1 MKKPIDRVLMINS
14 FCTVGKV
21 SITNMMPI
29 MSVRGIEACPM
40 PSIVLSS
47 HTEGFKDI
55 ATFTGKTF
63 IEDATRSMKENNIY
77 FDLNYIG
84 YLGNIE
90 NINQTQNYLK
100 EVRDCINIID
110 PIFADDFKLYSGFD
124 MNYVY
129 KIRELLKYS
138 HIITPNFTEAL
149 FLTGREKEIRE
160 IYNEDY
166 IKDIIYDLRELG
178 AKNII
183 ITSVPS
189 SKENELKIAVFD
201 GENLTFVTHEK
212 MKKSYTGTGDIFAG
226 VLCTEVLRGTDLV
239 TASRRS
245 GEFVKD
251 CIEYSMQFDYPAIE
265 GVLLEKQLYR
275 LI

>member
-21 SITNMMPI
+21 SITNMMSI
-29 MSVRGIEACPM
+29 MSVRGIEVCPM

-100 EVRDCINIID
+100 EVKDCINIID

-138 HIITPNFTEAL
+138 NIITPNFTEAL

-160 IYNEDY
+160 IYNEDS

-201 GENLTFVTHEK
+201 GEDLTFVTHEK

-226 VLCTEVLRGTDLV
+226 VLCTEILRGTDLV

>member
-29 MSVRGIEACPM
+29 MSVRGIEACPI

-55 ATFTGKTF
+55 AIFTGETF
-63 IEDATRSMKENNIY
+63 IEDATRSMKENNIE

-90 NINQTQNYLK
+90 NINQTENYLK
-100 EVRDCINIID
+100 GLSNCINIID
-110 PIFADDFKLYSGFD
+110 PIFGDDFKLYSGFD
-124 MNYVY
+124 MDYVK
-129 KIRELLKYS
+129 KIKGLLKYS
-138 HIITPNFTEAL
+138 DIITPNFTEAIY
-149 FLTGREKEIRE
+149 LTGRENEDISS
-160 IYNEDY
+160 YNEED
-166 IKDIIYDLRELG
+166 IKNVICDLREMG
-178 AKNII
+178 AKKII

-189 SKENELKIAVFD
+189 DKDNELKIAVFNGKD
-201 GENLTFVTHEK
+201 IAFVSHEK
-212 MKKSYTGTGDIFAG
+212 MSKSYTGTGDIFAG

-239 TASRRS
+239 TASRKS

-275 LI
+275 LL

>member
-100 EVRDCINIID
+100 EVKDCINIID

-189 SKENELKIAVFD
+189 SKENKLKIAVFD
-201 GENLTFVTHEK
+201 GEDLTFITHEK

-226 VLCTEVLRGTDLV
+226 VLCTEVLRETDLV